1 MNIQE
6 LEAPMRIA
14 DVERDTGIGKDTLRV
29 WERRYHFPIPR
40 RDELGDRIY
49 PFEQVERL
57 RVIRRLLDKG
67 MRPGKV
73 LGLDLS
79 ELRLLLDT
87 HSAQPVDPGRHAI
100 CLSLVKLL
108 RMHRSRELRESL
120 NHILVRDGLQKFI
133 TETVVPMNAIV
144 GDYWIRGDL
153 TVPEEHLYTEQLQN
167 VIRHAIHSQESSGSA
182 PRILFTTFPDEEHC
196 LGILMV
202 EAMCVS
208 ESAHCTSLGTRIP
221 LTDIARYAADGRY
234 DVVAISFSAAYPSRN
249 VIKDLKQFRD
259 LLEGSITIWVGGAA
273 LNQKRISLPNVVALT
288 NINGVPGLVADWRNQ
303 HSGAQHD

>member
-1 MNIQE
+1 
-6 LEAPMRIA
+6 MRIA

-29 WERRYHFPIPR
+29 WERRYQFPQPQ
-40 RDELGDRIY
+40 RDELGDRLY

-73 LGLDLS
+73 LGMDLS

-87 HSAQPVDPGRHAI
+87 HSSQPVNPGRHAI
-100 CLSLVKLL
+100 CLGLVKLL

-120 NHILVRDGLQKFI
+120 NHLLLRDGLQKFI
-133 TETVVPMNAIV
+133 TETIVPMNGIV
-144 GDYWIRGDL
+144 GGYWIRGDL
-153 TVPEEHLYTEQLQN
+153 TVPEEHLYTEQVQN
-167 VIRHAIHSQESSGSA
+167 VIRHAIHSQEAPTSA
-182 PRILFTTFPDEEHC
+182 PRVLFTTFPDEEHC

-202 EAMCVS
+202 EAMCVA
-208 ESAHCTSLGTRIP
+208 EGVHCTSLGTRIP

-249 VIKDLKQFRD
+249 IIKDLKQFRE
-259 LLEGSITIWVGGAA
+259 LLAAPITIWVGGAG
-273 LNQKRISLPNVVALT
+273 LNQKRVSLPNVVVLT
-288 NINGVPGLVADWRNQ
+288 NIEGVPGLINDWRSRY
-303 HSGAQHD
+303 SGGNHE

>member
-1 MNIQE
+1 
-6 LEAPMRIA
+6 MRIA

-29 WERRYHFPIPR
+29 WERRYQFPQPQ
-40 RDELGDRIY
+40 RDELGDRLY

-73 LGLDLS
+73 LGMDIS

-87 HSAQPVDPGRHAI
+87 HSSQPVNPGRHAI
-100 CLSLVKLL
+100 CLGLVKLL

-120 NHILVRDGLQKFI
+120 NHLLLRDGLQKFI
-133 TETVVPMNAIV
+133 TETIVPMNGIV

-153 TVPEEHLYTEQLQN
+153 TVPEEHLYTEQVQN
-167 VIRHAIHSQESSGSA
+167 VIRHAIHSQEAPTSA
-182 PRILFTTFPDEEHC
+182 PRVLFTTFPDEEHC

-202 EAMCVS
+202 EAMCVA
-208 ESAHCTSLGTRIP
+208 EGVHCTSLGTRIP

-249 VIKDLKQFRD
+249 IIKDLKQFRE
-259 LLEGSITIWVGGAA
+259 LLAAPITIWVGGAG
-273 LNQKRISLPNVVALT
+273 LNQKRVSLPNVVVLT
-288 NINGVPGLVADWRNQ
+288 NIEGVPGLINDWRSRY
-303 HSGAQHD
+303 SGGNHE

>member
-1 MNIQE
+1 
-6 LEAPMRIA
+6 MRIA

-29 WERRYHFPIPR
+29 WERRYQFPQPQ
-40 RDELGDRIY
+40 RDELGDRLY

-73 LGLDLS
+73 LGMDLS

-87 HSAQPVDPGRHAI
+87 HSSQPVNPGRHAI
-100 CLSLVKLL
+100 CLGLVKLL

-120 NHILVRDGLQKFI
+120 NHLLLRDGLQKFI
-133 TETVVPMNAIV
+133 TETIVPMNGIV

-153 TVPEEHLYTEQLQN
+153 TVPEEHLYTEQVQN
-167 VIRHAIHSQESSGSA
+167 VIRHAIHSQEAPTSA
-182 PRILFTTFPDEEHC
+182 PRVLFTTFPDEEHC

-202 EAMCVS
+202 EAMCVA
-208 ESAHCTSLGTRIP
+208 EGVHCTSLGTRIP

-249 VIKDLKQFRD
+249 IIKDLKQFRE
-259 LLEGSITIWVGGAA
+259 LLAAPITIWVGGAG
-273 LNQKRISLPNVVALT
+273 LNQKRVSLTNVVVLT
-288 NINGVPGLVADWRNQ
+288 NIEGVPGLINDWRSRY
-303 HSGAQHD
+303 SGGNHE

>member
-1 MNIQE
+1 
-6 LEAPMRIA
+6 MRIA

-29 WERRYHFPIPR
+29 RERRYQFPQPQ
-40 RDELGDRIY
+40 RDELGDRLY

-73 LGLDLS
+73 LGMDLS

-87 HSAQPVDPGRHAI
+87 HSSQPVNPGRHAI
-100 CLSLVKLL
+100 CMGLVKLL

-120 NHILVRDGLQKFI
+120 NHLLLRDGLQKFI
-133 TETVVPMNAIV
+133 TETIVPMNGIV

-153 TVPEEHLYTEQLQN
+153 TVPEEHLYTEQVQN
-167 VIRHAIHSQESSGSA
+167 VIRHAIHSQEAPTSA
-182 PRILFTTFPDEEHC
+182 PRVLFTTFPDEEHC

-202 EAMCVS
+202 EAMCVA
-208 ESAHCTSLGTRIP
+208 EGVHCTSLGTRIP

-249 VIKDLKQFRD
+249 IIKDLKQFRE
-259 LLEGSITIWVGGAA
+259 LLAAPITIWVGGAG
-273 LNQKRISLPNVVALT
+273 LNQKRVSLPNVVVLT
-288 NINGVPGLVADWRNQ
+288 NIEGVPGLINDWRSRY
-303 HSGAQHD
+303 SGGNHE

>member
-1 MNIQE
+1 
-6 LEAPMRIA
+6 MRIA

-29 WERRYHFPIPR
+29 WERRYQFPQPQ
-40 RDELGDRIY
+40 RDELGDRLY

-73 LGLDLS
+73 LGMDLS

-87 HSAQPVDPGRHAI
+87 HSSQPVNPGRHAI
-100 CLSLVKLL
+100 CLGLVKLL
-108 RMHRSRELRESL
+108 RRHRSRELRESL
-120 NHILVRDGLQKFI
+120 NHLLLRDGLQKFI
-133 TETVVPMNAIV
+133 TETIVPMNGIV

-153 TVPEEHLYTEQLQN
+153 TVPEEHLYTEQVQN
-167 VIRHAIHSQESSGSA
+167 VIRHAIHSQEAPTSA
-182 PRILFTTFPDEEHC
+182 PRVLFTTFPDEEHC

-202 EAMCVS
+202 EAMCVA
-208 ESAHCTSLGTRIP
+208 EGVHCTSLGTRIP

-249 VIKDLKQFRD
+249 IIKDLKQFRE
-259 LLEGSITIWVGGAA
+259 LLAAPITIWVGGAG
-273 LNQKRISLPNVVALT
+273 LNQKRVSLPNVVVLT
-288 NINGVPGLVADWRNQ
+288 NIEGVPGLINDWRSRY
-303 HSGAQHD
+303 SGGNHE

>member
-1 MNIQE
+1 MIIQE
-6 LEAPMRIA
+6 IEPPMRIA

-29 WERRYHFPIPR
+29 WERRYQFPQPQ
-40 RDELGDRIY
+40 RDELGDRLY

-73 LGLDLS
+73 LGMDIS

-87 HSAQPVDPGRHAI
+87 HSSQPVNPGRHAI
-100 CLSLVKLL
+100 CLGLVKLL

-120 NHILVRDGLQKFI
+120 NHLLLRDGLQKFI
-133 TETVVPMNAIV
+133 TETIVPMNGIV

-153 TVPEEHLYTEQLQN
+153 TVPEEHLYTEQVQN
-167 VIRHAIHSQESSGSA
+167 VIRHAIHSQEAPTSA
-182 PRILFTTFPDEEHC
+182 PRVLFTTFPDEEHC

-202 EAMCVS
+202 EAMCVA
-208 ESAHCTSLGTRIP
+208 EGVHCTSLGTRIP

-249 VIKDLKQFRD
+249 IIKDLKQFRE
-259 LLEGSITIWVGGAA
+259 LLAAPITIWVGGAG
-273 LNQKRISLPNVVALT
+273 LNQKRVSLPNVVVLT
-288 NINGVPGLVADWRNQ
+288 NIEGVPGLINDWRSRY
-303 HSGAQHD
+303 SGGNHE

>member
-1 MNIQE
+1 MIIQVIE
-6 LEAPMRIA
+6 PPMRIA

-29 WERRYHFPIPR
+29 WERRYQFPQPQ
-40 RDELGDRIY
+40 RDELGDRLY

-73 LGLDLS
+73 LGMDLS

-87 HSAQPVDPGRHAI
+87 HSSQPVNPGRHAI
-100 CLSLVKLL
+100 CLGLVKLL

-120 NHILVRDGLQKFI
+120 NHLLLRDGLQKFI
-133 TETVVPMNAIV
+133 TETIVPMNGIV

-153 TVPEEHLYTEQLQN
+153 TVPEEHLYTEQVQN
-167 VIRHAIHSQESSGSA
+167 VIRHAIHSQEAPTSA
-182 PRILFTTFPDEEHC
+182 PRVLFTTFPDEEHC

-202 EAMCVS
+202 EAMCVA
-208 ESAHCTSLGTRIP
+208 EGVHCTSLGTRIP

-249 VIKDLKQFRD
+249 IIKDLKQFRE
-259 LLEGSITIWVGGAA
+259 LLAAPITIWVGGAG
-273 LNQKRISLPNVVALT
+273 LNQKRVSLPNVVVLT
-288 NINGVPGLVADWRNQ
+288 NIEGVPGLINDWRSRY
-303 HSGAQHD
+303 SGGNHE